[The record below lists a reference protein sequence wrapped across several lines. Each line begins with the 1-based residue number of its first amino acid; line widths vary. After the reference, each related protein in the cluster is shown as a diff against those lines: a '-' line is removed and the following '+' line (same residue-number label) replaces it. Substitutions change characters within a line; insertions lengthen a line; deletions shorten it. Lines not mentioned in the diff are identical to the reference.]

1 MRTKGVKLTTC
12 TKRKHA
18 LLIGSYYRNL
28 RLKICN
34 HLTNQCLKNSS
45 QININKTVKYF
56 WEISTLVISTGPWT
70 MGCSRESKI
79 NHTGILRNLVSLLN
93 CYGVGHVN
101 TLPTYYVLIGLYIY
115 LLIISHPTLIE
126 KVFTCP
132 PIGMSDHDILAI
144 QTTLEPSMSTKINRT
159 VSNHKN
165 ANWNEVKSNMS
176 DLCENH
182 QWRKTGIPSRM

>member
-56 WEISTLVISTGPWT
+56 WEISTLVISSINWT
-70 MGCSRESKI
+70 MDHGLQQRVKDKS
-79 NHTGILRNLVSLLN
+79 
-93 CYGVGHVN
+93 HVN